1 MSVVRTGRGNPK
13 CLLVFVIREYIFISV
28 RGVAG
33 SLLVPVVSTTA
44 YDKKTG
50 EKISDNGVIT

>member
-1 MSVVRTGRGNPK
+1 VRTGRGNPK